1 MTVQVGRYGV
11 WRRGRE
17 LDGALAARIEELGYG
32 AIWIGGSPPAE
43 LGIVEELL
51 SATDAIAVGTSIV
64 NMWNSPADE
73 VARSYHR
80 IEKAFPG
87 RFLLGV
93 GVGHP
98 EATTQYAKPF
108 DTIVGYLDALD
119 AAGVP
124 VEGRA
129 LAALGPKV
137 LRVSAE
143 RTAGALP
150 YLTTPEHTREARE
163 ILGDGRLLVAEHKVV
178 LDTDPQR
185 ARDLG
190 RPAVVSPYLGL
201 VNYRRNLMRLG
212 FTARQLD
219 DAADEVIDAVV
230 AHGDAAAVAA
240 RLNEHLA
247 AGADHVCAQ
256 LLVPGSDDP
265 VPGLTELA
273 GALGL

>member
-1 MTVQVGRYGV
+1 M
-11 WRRGRE
+11 
-17 LDGALAARIEELGYG
+17 
-32 AIWIGGSPPAE
+32 
-43 LGIVEELL
+43 
-51 SATDAIAVGTSIV
+51 
-64 NMWNSPADE
+64 
-73 VARSYHR
+73 
-80 IEKAFPG
+80 
-87 RFLLGV
+87 
-93 GVGHP
+93 GHP
-98 EATTQYAKPF
+98 EATKQYAKPF
-108 DTIVGYLDALD
+108 DTIVDYLDALD
-119 AAGVP
+119 NAGVP

-137 LRVSAE
+137 LKVSAE

-163 ILGDGRLLVAEHKVV
+163 ILGAGRLLVAEHKVV

-185 ARDLG
+185 ARDVG
-190 RPAVVSPYLGL
+190 RPAVISPYLGL

-212 FTARQLD
+212 FTEQQLD
-219 DAADEVIDAVV
+219 AAADEVVDAVV

-240 RLNEHLA
+240 RLDEHLA

-256 LLVPGSDDP
+256 LLVADSGDP

>member
-11 WRRGRE
+11 WRRERE
-17 LDGALAARIEELGYG
+17 LDGALATRIEELGYG
-32 AIWIGGSPPAE
+32 AIWIGGSPPAG

-51 SATDAIAVGTSIV
+51 TATDSIAVGTSIV
-64 NMWNSPADE
+64 NMWNSPAAE
-73 VARSYHR
+73 VADSYHR

-93 GVGHP
+93 GIGHP
-98 EATTQYAKPF
+98 EATQQYAKPF
-108 DTIVGYLDALD
+108 DTILGYLDALD

-124 VEGRA
+124 VEGMA
-129 LAALGPKV
+129 LAALGPRV
-137 LRVSAE
+137 LKVSAE

-163 ILGDGRLLVAEHKVV
+163 IIGAGRLLVAEHKVV

-185 ARDLG
+185 ARELG
-190 RPAVVSPYLGL
+190 RPAVISPYLGL

-212 FTARQLD
+212 FTEAELD
-219 DAADEVIDAVV
+219 SAADAVIDAVV

-240 RLNEHLA
+240 RLDEHLA

-256 LLVPGSDDP
+256 LLVAEGADP

-273 GALGL
+273 AALGL